1 MDGKKTI
8 LIVEDHTIV
17 REGLKAL
24 LEMDPDLEVTGE
36 AEDGHQAVKQALKLE
51 PDLILMDLAM
61 PRMHGLQ
68 AVREISK
75 RSRHSRILVLTVHK
89 DEEYILASF
98 KAGAQGYVLKD
109 ATHAELK
116 MAIRTV
122 LSGKRYA
129 TPDISDLII
138 EGFVEGRR
146 QELPA
151 SAWESLTPREQEIL
165 KLVAEGNRNRQIA
178 DLLCIS
184 PKTVERHR
192 ANLMKKLNVHNA
204 TALTA
209 MAIDKGLVSI

>member
-36 AEDGHQAVKQALKLE
+36 AEDGHQAVKLAIKLE

-75 RSRHSRILVLTVHK
+75 RSQHSRILVLTVHK

-116 MAIRTV
+116 MAIKTV
-122 LSGKRYA
+122 LSGKRYV

-138 EGFVEGRR
+138 DGFVEGRR
-146 QELPA
+146 QELPS

-178 DLLCIS
+178 NLLCIS

-192 ANLMKKLNVHNA
+192 ANLMKKLNIHNA